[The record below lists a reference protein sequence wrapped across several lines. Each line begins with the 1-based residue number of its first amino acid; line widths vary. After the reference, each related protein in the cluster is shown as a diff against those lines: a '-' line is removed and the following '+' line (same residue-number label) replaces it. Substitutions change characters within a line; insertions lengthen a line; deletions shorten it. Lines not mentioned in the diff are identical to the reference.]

1 MNTKH
6 KHKLNVLYANYI
18 YSLLHTQLLY
28 KKYTA
33 AKVAAKRAPKD
44 KPSGHETF
52 P

>member
-1 MNTKH
+1 MNN

-33 AKVAAKRAPKD
+33 AKIASKRSPNI
-44 KPSGHETF
+44 KPSGTETF

>member
-28 KKYTA
+28 KKYIA
-33 AKVAAKRAPKD
+33 AVRAPKS
-44 KPSGHETF
+44 KPNGHETF